1 MLGKKGSVL
10 YFRLFDSGNLKK
22 KKKYFRQ
29 DKWHNAISLCPHI
42 RPFFF
47 PLTWQYLFETVN

>member
-42 RPFFF
+42 RPFDLAVSF
-47 PLTWQYLFETVN
+47 